1 MARHQGTSGIP
12 ARACLRSQSSVDCGG
27 SSHCRQADYY
37 DSLATTSKRQFPVPF
52 NRVMRAYGARQ
63 YQETD
68 F

>member
-1 MARHQGTSGIP
+1 M
-12 ARACLRSQSSVDCGG
+12 VDCGG
-27 SSHCRQADYY
+27 SSDCRQADYY
-37 DSLATTSKRQFPVPF
+37 DSLATTSKRQFLVPF